1 MSPPDNYNITTIIVV
16 SQYVIFNNFML
27 HKLSYLTK
35 FDLMVA
41 MYALLWYY
49 NTKFLHKRRL

>member
-41 MYALLWYY
+41 IGAVLWY
-49 NTKFLHKRRL
+49 H